1 MPLNG
6 IEACM
11 QIMNITILR
20 SDIKQGEKYN
30 TTKIK
35 IASFVIA
42 LAILIITSSVLSTHY
57 DSMNKYYVWI
67 HSTTT
72 TVTTTAATKL

>member
-1 MPLNG
+1 
-6 IEACM
+6 M

>member
-30 TTKIK
+30 TTKIR
-35 IASFVIA
+35 IV